1 MTILKSLFSFGEK
14 SNKHEKIQDVFR
26 KKDEDTFQN
35 YHGCQVILFVVTVV
49 KLQMPTQESELLQ
62 TVWQM
67 GKSITEL
74 LQTVWQMGENF
85 LNYDKLDDFC
95 LKDY

>member
-1 MTILKSLFSFGEK
+1 MWKPKRVRNFSRL
-14 SNKHEKIQDVFR
+14 S
-26 KKDEDTFQN
+26 
-35 YHGCQVILFVVTVV
+35 VILFVVTVV
-49 KLQMPTQESELLQ
+49 KLQMPTQESELLQTVWQMGKRITELLQ

>member
-1 MTILKSLFSFGEK
+1 MSVSL
-14 SNKHEKIQDVFR
+14 VWT
-26 KKDEDTFQN
+26 KKPRLS
-35 YHGCQVILFVVTVV
+35 VILFVVTVV